1 MTFINYFAQNWKV
14 LILLFAILIPII
26 FIASV
31 AIKNYTQKQIPILS
45 IESLIEYIS
54 QIVPNFK
61 NQRDLFYDSQRIK
74 YSLRTSIFQR
84 YPQRILFIT
93 KNIEIHHNM
102 TQYSYILR
110 WSINQIFPQ
119 FQDDWSRR
127 DFNKMEKYIDK
138 NELQR
143 LKNIYYFNFKNGWDI
158 RFDNRIEEFSVLWKS
173 HNDEYRVQ
181 LNMSAILITIGT
193 NWLVW
198 LGNEERKFFTEYWD
212 VKFAEDNKLILLKI
226 IDS

>member
-1 MTFINYFAQNWKV
+1 M
-14 LILLFAILIPII
+14 
-26 FIASV
+26 

-110 WSINQIFPQ
+110 
-119 FQDDWSRR
+119 
-127 DFNKMEKYIDK
+127 
-138 NELQR
+138 
-143 LKNIYYFNFKNGWDI
+143 
-158 RFDNRIEEFSVLWKS
+158 
-173 HNDEYRVQ
+173 
-181 LNMSAILITIGT
+181 
-193 NWLVW
+193 
-198 LGNEERKFFTEYWD
+198 
-212 VKFAEDNKLILLKI
+212 
-226 IDS
+226 